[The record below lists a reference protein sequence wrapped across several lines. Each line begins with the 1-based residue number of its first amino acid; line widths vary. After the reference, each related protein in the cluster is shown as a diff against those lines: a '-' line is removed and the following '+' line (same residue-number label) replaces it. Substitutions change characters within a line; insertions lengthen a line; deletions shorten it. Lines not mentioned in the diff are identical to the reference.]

1 MASRLFPRLILL
13 VSLVALFGSAYVASG
28 LGRITATDVASGV
41 SRSKVPDV
49 ASGVS
54 RTSTPSNAPDDGVWE
69 AATRVA
75 TISGSSFRIRTEYV
89 RVASFAYGGAP
100 ATVRTVRTRD
110 FPNLVHDRSPLH
122 SVPLLI

>member
-13 VSLVALFGSAYVASG
+13 VSLIALSGSAYVVSG
-28 LGRITATDVASGV
+28 LGRI
-41 SRSKVPDV
+41 KVTDV

-54 RTSTPSNAPDDGVWE
+54 RTSTPSNTPDDGVWE

-75 TISGSSFRIRTEYV
+75 TTDGSSFRIRTEYV
-89 RVASFAYGGAP
+89 RVASFAYDGAP
-100 ATVRTVRTRD
+100 VTVRTVRTRD
-110 FPNLVHDRSPLH
+110 LPNVVHDRSPQH